1 MFLLS
6 LFENTL
12 CEKKYPSFPVRM
24 KNSSSFEKN
33 LLYFCN
39 CCILLILKSYYLLL
53 HEKEKK
59 TNMIDEWWMIESVQI
74 LNKSW
79 NTGFEYNQLF
89 SLHLLFT
96 NYISFLM
103 DASMLMK

>member
-1 MFLLS
+1 MWK
-6 LFENTL
+6 
-12 CEKKYPSFPVRM
+12 KKYPSFPVRM

-53 HEKEKK
+53 HEKKQQY
-59 TNMIDEWWMIESVQI
+59 DEWWMIESVQI

-89 SLHLLFT
+89 SVHLFFT
-96 NYISFLM
+96 NYI
-103 DASMLMK
+103 

>member
-1 MFLLS
+1 
-6 LFENTL
+6 
-12 CEKKYPSFPVRM
+12 M

-59 TNMIDEWWMIESVQI
+59 NNMIDEWWMIESVQI

-89 SLHLLFT
+89 SLHLFFT

-103 DASMLMK
+103 DALMLMK